1 MIYTITEMTE
11 KHYYGKAYVQYAAW
25 FETYRGLMPDEFLD
39 NRKLESCYE
48 STLKHPQD
56 TYVALVDETVAGF
69 IWYSPDAREYTRKT
83 GMSEINALYV
93 LKKYQGHGIGRA
105 LMEKSLSMMPHKEAV
120 LYVLRGNNPAIGFYE
135 HMGFMLTGNTFTQDT
150 GCGNIVELEMMRT
163 GR

>member
-56 TYVALVDETVAGF
+56 TYVALWTKQWRAS
-69 IWYSPDAREYTRKT
+69 Y
-83 GMSEINALYV
+83 
-93 LKKYQGHGIGRA
+93 GIHR
-105 LMEKSLSMMPHKEAV
+105 M
-120 LYVLRGNNPAIGFYE
+120 
-135 HMGFMLTGNTFTQDT
+135 Q
-150 GCGNIVELEMMRT
+150 GNIHEKQACLK
-163 GR
+163 

>member
-56 TYVALVDETVAGF
+56 TYVAL
-69 IWYSPDAREYTRKT
+69 
-83 GMSEINALYV
+83 
-93 LKKYQGHGIGRA
+93 
-105 LMEKSLSMMPHKEAV
+105 SMMPHKEAV

-150 GCGNIVELEMMRT
+150 GFGNIVELEMMRT
-163 GR
+163 GRLTGP

>member
-11 KHYYGKAYVQYAAW
+11 KHYNGKAHVQYTAW
-25 FETYRGLMPDEFLD
+25 SETYRGLMPDEFLD

-93 LKKYQGHGIGRA
+93 LKSIKA
-105 LMEKSLSMMPHKEAV
+105 TA
-120 LYVLRGNNPAIGFYE
+120 
-135 HMGFMLTGNTFTQDT
+135 
-150 GCGNIVELEMMRT
+150 
-163 GR
+163 